1 MTKRNFKSLI
11 ALVLLTLFLQA
22 CNIPLLQQSKISVE
36 DQAKTIVVQTL
47 TAQGNGGNDIQ
58 PTTEEAPLPS
68 FTLTP
73 TEISISTST
82 LTPTLDH
89 ATVTVS
95 VDTNCRTGPGKIYD
109 RVGGLLVGE
118 TAEVVGKSS
127 EGNYWIIENPDAAGI
142 CWLWGYYATV
152 VGSTK
157 HLAIHTPPPT
167 PTPIY
172 HWTGVWTTSHGV
184 TGFPHLTFIVTLT
197 QTDNNVSGGFSD
209 GGFTVTLEGSLSS
222 DWQLFTGTWDDG
234 GDSGPFEWKM
244 ISVNQ
249 FIGNRNNG
257 DYEWC
262 GARNGAD
269 IPSPCKGP

>member
-1 MTKRNFKSLI
+1 LP
-11 ALVLLTLFLQA
+11 V
-22 CNIPLLQQSKISVE
+22 SVE
-36 DQAKTIVVQTL
+36 DLAKTIVVQTS
-47 TAQGNGGNDIQ
+47 TAQGNDIQ
-58 PTTEEAPLPS
+58 PTTEEALLPTL
-68 FTLTP
+68 TLTP
-73 TEISISTST
+73 TEIPVLTNT

-109 RVGGLLVGE
+109 WVGGLLVGE
-118 TAEVVGKSS
+118 TARVVGKSS
-127 EGNYWIIENPDAAGI
+127 EGDYWLIENPDAAGI

-152 VGSTK
+152 VGPTMY
-157 HLAIHTPPPT
+157 LAIHTPPPT

-172 HWTGVWTTSHGV
+172 YWAGVWTTSHGV
-184 TGFPHLTFIVTLT
+184 TSFPHQTFIVTLN
-197 QTDNNVSGGFSD
+197 QTDNNVSGSFIV
-209 GGFTVTLEGSLSS
+209 GGVTVTLEGSLSS

-234 GDSGPFEWKM
+234 TNSGPFEWKM

-249 FIGNRNNG
+249 FIGNMDNG

-269 IPSPCKGP
+269 IPSPCMGP